1 MMIDAILAFDLARDL
16 PVPFAWNGKRMR
28 RSTFRERKRRD
39 DRVANSISARGGLRD
54 AQGRGRFRLGRSA
67 KFVAVMVLTVVLS
80 ACAASDEG
88 KSITFTDDRG
98 VSSQPFPRNYRTEV
112 LAFLKTYLNNPVG
125 VRDAVMAEPVER
137 VVGGRQRYVVCLRFS
152 PRESDG
158 GYREPRERAMLF
170 VDGRLD
176 RILENAAEPCA
187 GLAYAPFAELEKM
200 TR

>member
-1 MMIDAILAFDLARDL
+1 
-16 PVPFAWNGKRMR
+16 MR
-28 RSTFRERKRRD
+28 
-39 DRVANSISARGGLRD
+39 
-54 AQGRGRFRLGRSA
+54 RSA
-67 KFVAVMVLTVVLS
+67 KFAAVMLLPVALS
-80 ACAASDEG
+80 ACAASDEA

-98 VSSQPFPRNYRTEV
+98 VASQPFPKNSRAEV

-125 VRDAVMAEPVER
+125 VRDAAIAEPVER
-137 VVGGRQRYVVCLRFS
+137 VIGGRQRYVACLRFS
-152 PRESDG
+152 AREADG

-187 GLAYAPFAELEKM
+187 GLAYAPFAELEKL